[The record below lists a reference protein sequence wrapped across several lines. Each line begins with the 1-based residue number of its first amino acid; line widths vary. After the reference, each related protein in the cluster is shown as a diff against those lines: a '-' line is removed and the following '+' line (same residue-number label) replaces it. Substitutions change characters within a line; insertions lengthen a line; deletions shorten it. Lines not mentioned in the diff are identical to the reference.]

1 MLDVDAARAAEAV
14 PGRIAVTGCALP
26 ASPCDHRPM
35 DRRRVVVSVVFYC
48 GLTTVWLSILLDL
61 FHRVL
66 PSEIATRIGYN
77 SEGVVLAL
85 VLGAWIQFVRP
96 RLVGTQRGAVVALAV
111 AAGFL
116 LFGLWL
122 LNTDQPTKLKTLNE
136 AWFGVGILICYLQ
149 ARRPLPP
156 WLAPGLAVAVLGL
169 IGVSIATELDIN
181 LAETAGMCLLAPIAL
196 DVVDKGILDPLAA
209 TSDRLRY
216 AWYSVLIVVPIVS
229 SSLWHSRVFSPDT
242 VAYRVNNYEVR
253 LQEAFVGMLLIEL
266 FFAVGLGRLGPR
278 DDAPGH
284 RPDAERIPGP
294 PAESRARTCGP

>member
-96 RLVGTQRGAVVALAV
+96 RLVGTLVIGLLLVASLVLVIGESWAGQGFPKEDRGVN
-111 AAGFL
+111 
-116 LFGLWL
+116 WW
-122 LNTDQPTKLKTLNE
+122 THTIP
-136 AWFGVGILICYLQ
+136 AWRSGDI
-149 ARRPLPP
+149 AR
-156 WLAPGLAVAVLGL
+156 
-169 IGVSIATELDIN
+169 N
-181 LAETAGMCLLAPIAL
+181 L
-196 DVVDKGILDPLAA
+196 
-209 TSDRLRY
+209 
-216 AWYSVLIVVPIVS
+216 
-229 SSLWHSRVFSPDT
+229 
-242 VAYRVNNYEVR
+242 
-253 LQEAFVGMLLIEL
+253 GMLLGLRGTGSLLPLAI
-266 FFAVGLGRLGPR
+266 FFGGLWTAVLLLLRTQHPSR
-278 DDAPGH
+278 RTTTAP
-284 RPDAERIPGP
+284 
-294 PAESRARTCGP
+294 